1 MHTVIIQL
9 RDKSN
14 NITTKEVSWEYDHTI
29 PTGTLALKE
38 ADGTTEKASPS
49 AIQTFKAVITYSADS
64 TDAYSAV
71 QYKIYGDIAT
81 SASGSAITE
90 SAAEWKQFTAAS
102 ITTETLYCTA
112 NQADA
117 PADGVTKYVYI
128 KLKDDAGNISPDP
141 VVATFIYNPRT
152 A

>member
-14 NITTKEVSWEYDHTI
+14 NITTKEVSWEYDHTV
-29 PTGTLALKE
+29 PTGTLTLKE
-38 ADGTTEKASPS
+38 ADGTTNKVSPS
-49 AIQTFKAVITYSADS
+49 AIQTFKAVIAYSADS

-90 SAAEWKQFTAAS
+90 SAAE
-102 ITTETLYCTA
+102 
-112 NQADA
+112 
-117 PADGVTKYVYI
+117 
-128 KLKDDAGNISPDP
+128 
-141 VVATFIYNPRT
+141 
-152 A
+152 